1 MKNFF
6 KYPFILFYDLIEN
19 LGSFFSLI
27 FSALK
32 AILKW
37 RENLTNI
44 LNQIII
50 IGIKSMPIVIFTSLF
65 SGMVAGMQATYQFD
79 IDTGIPTDML
89 SQTLKYL
96 GSVIGT
102 SVLLE
107 LSPMVT
113 ALVMTGKIGATIT
126 AEIGTM
132 RITEQIDALEAI
144 SFDPIAYLI
153 MPRILASIIIFP
165 YLVIVGDMFG
175 MLGGLIAST
184 SSYEPLTVSIFF
196 DGVRMNENLINDCIV
211 GIIKGLFFGFAITS
225 IACYKGYYTKGG
237 AEGVGKSTTY
247 TVVASCISIVVLDY
261 ILAAILL

>member
-6 KYPFILFYDLIEN
+6 RYPFHLFYDSVEG
-19 LGSFFSLI
+19 LGKFFTLI
-27 FSALK
+27 FLALK
-32 AILKW
+32 SISDW
-37 RENLTNI
+37 RENLNNI
-44 LNQIII
+44 LDQIII

-79 IDTGIPTDML
+79 IDTGMPHAMMA
-89 SQTLKYL
+89 QTLKYL

-132 RITEQIDALEAI
+132 RITEQIDALETI
-144 SFDPIAYLI
+144 SFNPIAYLI

-165 YLVIVGDMFG
+165 YLVIIGDMFG
-175 MLGGLIAST
+175 LLGGLIAST
-184 SSYEPLTVSIFF
+184 SSYEPLTVSMFF
-196 DGVRMNENLINDCIV
+196 DGLRMNVNLMNDCII

-225 IACYKGYYTKGG
+225 IACYKGYNTKGG
-237 AEGVGKSTTY
+237 AEGVGKATTY
-247 TVVASCISIVVLDY
+247 TVVASCISIVILDY

>member
-6 KYPFILFYDLIEN
+6 RYPFELFYDSIEGLGKFFTLIYA
-19 LGSFFSLI
+19 SFVS
-27 FSALK
+27 
-32 AILKW
+32 ILDW
-37 RENLTNI
+37 RENLSNI
-44 LNQIII
+44 LDQMVV

-79 IDTGIPTDML
+79 IDTGIPTNL
-89 SQTLKYL
+89 LGQTLRYL

-107 LSPMVT
+107 LSPMIT
-113 ALVMTGKIGATIT
+113 GLVMTGKIGATIT

-132 RITEQIDALEAI
+132 RITEQIDALESI
-144 SFDPIAYLI
+144 SFNPIAYLV
-153 MPRILASIIIFP
+153 MPRILAAVIMFP
-165 YLVIVGDMFG
+165 YLVIIGDIFG
-175 MLGGLIAST
+175 MIGGLVAST
-184 SSYEPLTVSIFF
+184 ASYEPLTVSMFF
-196 DGVRMNENLINDCIV
+196 DGLKMNSNLINDCIV

-237 AEGVGKSTTY
+237 AEGVGKATTY
-247 TVVASCISIVVLDY
+247 TVVASCISIVILDY